1 MANDIRQNMQRD
13 EYLAR
18 INRVIDYIEKNL
30 DGDLSLQKLASVA
43 NFSRFHFHR
52 IFKSMVNET
61 LNRFIQRVRVE
72 KAASQLISNPRKS
85 ITEIALDTGFSGS
98 ASFARAFREIFQ
110 MNASTYRSSAKN
122 TQSNIR
128 ETDSKIRKPIGK
140 NREDALEFSFY
151 IDAQTHY
158 PTWRIQM
165 NAQPEM
171 KVEVKEMPEFTVA
184 YVRHIGPYKGDSAL
198 FESMFNKIMTWA
210 GPRGLLQIPETKVL
224 SVYHDDPKVTDE
236 NKLRTSACISIPDD
250 TPVDGEI
257 GKMTLPGGQFA
268 VARFELK
275 DDEYE
280 AAWDALMGGWL
291 PDSGYQPDD
300 RLCYELCHTSPK
312 DNPEGRSKVDICI
325 PVKPL

>member
-1 MANDIRQNMQRD
+1 MTKDTKQSMQRD

-85 ITEIALDTGFSGS
+85 ITEIAFDTGFSGS

-110 MNASTYRSSAKN
+110 MNASTYRASAKI

-128 ETDSKIRKPIGK
+128 KADSKNRKAIGK
-140 NREDALEFSFY
+140 NREDAREFSFY
-151 IDAQTHY
+151 IDAQTHN

-198 FESMFNKIMTWA
+198 FERMFNKLMTWA
-210 GPRGLLQIPETKVL
+210 GPRGLLQNPGTKVM

-236 NKLRTSACISIPDD
+236 TKLRTSACISIPGD

-257 GKMTLPGGQFA
+257 GKMTLAGGQFA

-275 DDEYE
+275 HDEYE
-280 AAWDALMGGWL
+280 AAWDALMGDWL

-312 DNPEGRSKVDICI
+312 DDPEGRSKVDICV

>member
-1 MANDIRQNMQRD
+1 MQRD